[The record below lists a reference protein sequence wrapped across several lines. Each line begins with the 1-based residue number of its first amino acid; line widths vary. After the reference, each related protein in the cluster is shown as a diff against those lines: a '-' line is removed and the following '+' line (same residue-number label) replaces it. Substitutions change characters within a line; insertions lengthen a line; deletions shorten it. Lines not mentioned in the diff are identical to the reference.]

1 MSAFAGSSEQLSE
14 EEKARYDRQIRV
26 WGAEAQTRIQNAKVL
41 MIGLNGVHPEV
52 VKNIVLAGVGVV
64 LLDKRTVT
72 MSDLAYNYFLT
83 SGDVGKEAAQASSAR
98 IQELNSFAAVAVEER
113 DLKELDDDYF
123 QQFSEVLV
131 SGGVPLWR

>member
-1 MSAFAGSSEQLSE
+1 MSAFAGGSEQLSE

-26 WGAEAQTRIQNAKVL
+26 WGAEAQTRIQNAKVI

-64 LLDKRTVT
+64 LLDKRVVT

-83 SGDVGKEAAQASSAR
+83 SGDVGKVRRRPLRLASKNSTALRLSQWKSAT
-98 IQELNSFAAVAVEER
+98 
-113 DLKELDDDYF
+113 
-123 QQFSEVLV
+123 
-131 SGGVPLWR
+131 